1 MEGIEGRKKAMMELF
16 MFLAGEGD
24 GGIGSQISKAFKDVY
39 SIFQSIANPIAV
51 VAIAVMGIYLLI
63 GSDPQTI
70 KKVKTWAISIIV
82 GMILVNAAPTIADW
96 ASKLGQSTEGTSAI
110 VKLVDTM

>member
-1 MEGIEGRKKAMMELF
+1 MMEMI
-16 MFLAGEGD
+16 MFLAGDGD
-24 GGIGSQISKAFKDVY
+24 GGIGSQITKAFKDVY
-39 SIFQSIANPIAV
+39 DIFKSIANPIAV

-82 GMILVNAAPTIADW
+82 GMILVNAAQTIADW
-96 ASKLGQSTEGTSAI
+96 ASKLGQSGDGGTSAI
-110 VKLVDTM
+110 VEHIDMM